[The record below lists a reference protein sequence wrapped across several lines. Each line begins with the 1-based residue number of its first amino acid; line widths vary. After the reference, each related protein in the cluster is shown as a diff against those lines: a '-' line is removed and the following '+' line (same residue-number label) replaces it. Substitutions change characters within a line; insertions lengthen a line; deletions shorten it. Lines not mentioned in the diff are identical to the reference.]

1 MNNKKTTPWYIIIH
15 RIILLVTITIL
26 NFGLLMSAPIVA
38 LDLASKMTN
47 AMWEFDYMN
56 AVIDLITKHKTIAI
70 IIAIL
75 YTAMVITFVVKQ
87 TLHMIEII
95 REP

>member
-1 MNNKKTTPWYIIIH
+1 MNNKKTAPWYIIIH
-15 RIILLVTITIL
+15 RIILLVTITII

-38 LDLASKMTN
+38 LYLGDKTVGKLFEFNYTN
-47 AMWEFDYMN
+47 T
-56 AVIDLITKHKTIAI
+56 VIDLITKHKTIAI

-75 YTAMVITFVVKQ
+75 YTAMVIKFVVKQ
-87 TLHMIEII
+87 ILHMIEII